1 MNEVAFELAT
11 PSNYVEECPGCDA
24 MLAYNKKDYFLSN
37 FRQVLKKVR
46 EVTCVIITL
55 KQLLDQLTYWFSV
68 LWILSNQ
75 KNCGALI
82 VIVQKLC
89 AFMTIAHNIVIC
101 VSELRK

>member
-11 PSNYVEECPGCDA
+11 PSNYVEECPDCDA

-55 KQLLDQLTYWFSV
+55 KQLLDQLTYWFSI

-82 VIVQKLC
+82 VIVQKLF